1 MNPEHIR
8 VLLDADAMRRLI
20 GAIPLFADGTAGVS
34 ALSLDRLWVKPG
46 RHFHASYRVTLATE
60 TGPLE
65 TKATASLRRS
75 TGEATT
81 PVHRAPRGSRL
92 VAATRWDFERSTVV
106 VESPPLLLQLFPWD
120 LRLPTLPIALD
131 PRRVGEALAPERL
144 RSCTVVGYWPGIRCQ
159 LRYERA
165 DEPGVLYGKVFPDG
179 AGGAAGRVQQAIAR
193 CSESAAFRTPRPRAY
208 LPELNLLLTEP
219 VEGELLL
226 DLLRAAPTS
235 ELMGRVANALAAFH
249 ALRVPEA
256 DRRFGPADDLAIV
269 RGWVPLIGGI
279 FPRLASPLGSA
290 LAELERTVPP
300 DAVAVPAL
308 VHRDFYDKQVLVGT
322 STLGFL
328 DLDTACQGDGEI
340 DVGNFCAHL
349 VLRALQAGTSIESA
363 ERLGEILVTSY
374 RVARPAADPRR
385 IAWYRASALLRLA
398 CVYAL
403 RPWWH
408 ELVPTLID
416 ESRKAREA

>member
-1 MNPEHIR
+1 MSPAHIR
-8 VLLDADAMRRLI
+8 VLLDADGMRPLL
-20 GAIPLFADGTAGVS
+20 GTIPLLADGTARLTAV
-34 ALSLDRLWVKPG
+34 SLDRLWVKPG

-65 TKATASLRRS
+65 TQATASLLRS
-75 TGEATT
+75 IREAAS
-81 PVHRAPRGSRL
+81 PMRLAPRESR
-92 VAATRWDFERSTVV
+92 VPAATRWDVERSTAL
-106 VESPPLLLQLFPWD
+106 VESPPLLLH
-120 LRLPTLPIALD
+120 
-131 PRRVGEALAPERL
+131 

-179 AGGAAGRVQQAIAR
+179 AGSAAGRVQHAIAR
-193 CSESAAFRTPRPRAY
+193 RGESAAFQTPRPRAY

-219 VEGELLL
+219 VEGEPLL
-226 DLLRAAPTS
+226 DLLRAAPS
-235 ELMGRVANALAAFH
+235 RNVVGRVATALAAFH
-249 ALRVPEA
+249 ALGVPEV

-269 RGWVPLIGGI
+269 RAWVPLIGGI

-290 LAELERTVPP
+290 LAGLERAAPH

-322 STLGFL
+322 STIGFL
-328 DLDTACQGDGEI
+328 DLDTVCQGDGEI

-349 VLRALQAGTSIESA
+349 VLRALQAGISTEAA
-363 ERLGEILVTSY
+363 ERLGEVLVASY
-374 RVARPAADPRR
+374 RAARPAADPRR
-385 IAWYRASALLRLA
+385 VAWYRASALLRLA

-408 ELVPTLID
+408 GLAPTLID
-416 ESRKAREA
+416 ESRRTLEA